1 MLILNTVYP
10 NLPQGL
16 FNLLLSCRLRNLSS
30 SSDLIFHDYNNCT
43 LHEAENGDYTVKFKI
58 GLSDI
63 VNKDLCARSQIT
75 TGNKIIFIYGCE
87 IVEGF
92 FATEYLPDEEHAILL
107 KKNINFEVWV
117 DSMTKTLMHF
127 SVSFL
132 ADHIESIKYLENI
145 ITTPHICG
153 ETCDGTDSNKTIFIV
168 NENITAQ
175 INIDGELAN
184 SYLMTLGEVNILE
197 NGTFS
202 YKQAAGDC
210 TQLAPK
216 DNAGKLILTCLL
228 IKKGDN
234 ITMEI
239 FIKLDK
245 VNQLLRGRA
254 LMGRGLEGENNI
266 EDPNNIDAILHFLGP
281 YSICGPQD
289 EECIN
294 QNKQQ
299 ENVLLIEPVEEDK
312 ENGEKNNNNLVVGL
326 IVGMVGVILIS
337 ALIIVGVCIVK
348 RKRKAK
354 LGGMPTTKI

>member
-1 MLILNTVYP
+1 M
-10 NLPQGL
+10 
-16 FNLLLSCRLRNLSS
+16 
-30 SSDLIFHDYNNCT
+30 HNC
-43 LHEAENGDYTVKFKI
+43 G
-58 GLSDI
+58 
-63 VNKDLCARSQIT
+63 
-75 TGNKIIFIYGCE
+75 
-87 IVEGF
+87 GF
-92 FATEYLPDEEHAILL
+92 FATEDLPDEEHAILL
-107 KKNINFEVWV
+107 KKSINLEVWV

-127 SVSFL
+127 SVSSL
-132 ADHIESIKYLENI
+132 AHHNESIKYVENI
-145 ITTPHICG
+145 TTTPHICG
-153 ETCDGTDSNKTIFIV
+153 ETCNGTDSNKTTFVV

-184 SYLMTLGEVNILE
+184 SYLMTLREVNVLE

-216 DNAGKLILTCLL
+216 DIAGKLILTCLL

-234 ITMEI
+234 ITLEI

-245 VNQLLRGRA
+245 VNQLRGRA
-254 LMGRGLEGENNI
+254 LEGRGLEGENNI

-281 YSICGPQD
+281 YSICGSQD

-299 ENVLLIEPVEEDK
+299 ESVLMIEPVEEETDK
-312 ENGEKNNNNLVVGL
+312 ENGDKNNNNLVIGL
-326 IVGMVGVILIS
+326 IVGMIAIVIIS
-337 ALIIVGVCIVK
+337 VIILVLCLVR

-354 LGGMPTTKI
+354 LGGVPTTKM